1 MAAVDEF
8 KKNYPDV
15 ELFVITRGMGRTVYK
30 FYFPRIVPMDIA
42 IGSSKP
48 GLSSFIKS
56 LSSILSEASLSEFNE
71 EKLNQL
77 YKRILNDIII
87 DIQKNGESVPKDS
100 VHFDMVTDVIDEW
113 LDLMGIFER
122 VEVARLPYM
131 HMGSAI
137 DAIKYDFNWG
147 GYRYSVIYPDL
158 SSYVGKNDIPEF
170 ANIFFDFVD
179 QITNTEI
186 SSEELGKKFYDLA
199 LGSKITIG
207 RSEKEVMN
215 YDPNAFAYIFNRW
228 LQDSGLI
235 FSDYEV
241 V

>member
-1 MAAVDEF
+1 LVQQEYLTGGFTMAAVDEF

-87 DIQKNGESVPKDS
+87 DIQKN
-100 VHFDMVTDVIDEW
+100 
-113 LDLMGIFER
+113 
-122 VEVARLPYM
+122 
-131 HMGSAI
+131 
-137 DAIKYDFNWG
+137 
-147 GYRYSVIYPDL
+147 
-158 SSYVGKNDIPEF
+158 
-170 ANIFFDFVD
+170 
-179 QITNTEI
+179 
-186 SSEELGKKFYDLA
+186 
-199 LGSKITIG
+199 
-207 RSEKEVMN
+207 
-215 YDPNAFAYIFNRW
+215 
-228 LQDSGLI
+228 
-235 FSDYEV
+235 
-241 V
+241 